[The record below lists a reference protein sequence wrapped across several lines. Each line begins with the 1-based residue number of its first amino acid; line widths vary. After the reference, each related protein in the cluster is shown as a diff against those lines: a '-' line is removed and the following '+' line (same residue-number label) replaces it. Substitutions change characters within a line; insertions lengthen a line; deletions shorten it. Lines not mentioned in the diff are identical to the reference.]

1 MTKSELIDAVA
12 ARGELTKARAE
23 LVVNCVFDTMI
34 EAMRDGEGIEIR
46 GFGSVTVR
54 PYKPYEGRN
63 PRTGAPVDVPAK
75 RLPFFKV
82 GKELRELVNGSR
94 HLAIT
99 GDEQPRRVLA
109 RTEGRVAGGPADG
122 VRASTPPWSSLPKV
136 ESSPSGTGLAGSPL
150 GGVKPSSAPASAPRA
165 VPARSASGAA
175 RTVLNGGTTAAK
187 R

>member
-46 GFGSVTVR
+46 GFGSLTVR

-63 PRTGAPVDVPAK
+63 PRTGQPVEVPAK

-82 GKELRELVNGSR
+82 GKELRELVNSSR

-99 GDEQPRRVLA
+99 GDEDDEVPVRR
-109 RTEGRVAGGPADG
+109 
-122 VRASTPPWSSLPKV
+122 STVTP
-136 ESSPSGTGLAGSPL
+136 TN
-150 GGVKPSSAPASAPRA
+150 
-165 VPARSASGAA
+165 GAA
-175 RTVLNGGTTAAK
+175 RTNGDARQQK